1 MRETVPEQVR
11 AACAWVAER
20 ARFVQI
26 DREALAQYALGLADA
41 AGDSAAMHQQ
51 PLTQGTGGGTRSEDG
66 VGAED
71 GILAGGERERRAA
84 LVICQDAINFGSGW
98 WPTIRKRESHSGYS
112 TIAAGIAD
120 RFRDSPWSARD
131 LIECSAQSV
140 AEVLGQ
146 DPDHPLMGLYADVLG
161 DVGEHI
167 LRDHRGRFSDLLDSA
182 NGSAIALVDL
192 LARWRAFADV
202 STYEGRAVPFFKR
215 AQITAADVY
224 RAGLAELA
232 GVERL
237 TAFADNLVPHVLR
250 LDGVLRLTPDLR
262 AKIDSGALLH
272 HDSPEEVELRA
283 CSVHAV
289 ELLASATGGR
299 LCPAQV
305 DEILWYRGRAP
316 RYKAV
321 ERPRCRTT
329 AY

>member
-1 MRETVPEQVR
+1 MRDTVPDQVR

-20 ARFVQI
+20 ARLVQI
-26 DREALAQYALGLADA
+26 DRQALADYACGLSEVAGGA
-41 AGDSAAMHQQ
+41 AFDRE
-51 PLTQGTGGGTRSEDG
+51 PLIPGGGDTERWKEVTFADG
-66 VGAED
+66 EH
-71 GILAGGERERRAA
+71 ERRAA

-98 WPTIRKRESHSGYS
+98 WPTIRKREGTSGYA
-112 TIAAGIAD
+112 TIAAGISD

-131 LIECSAQSV
+131 LVELSARSV

-146 DPDHPLMGLYADVLG
+146 DPDHPLMDHYADALR
-161 DVGEHI
+161 DVGEHL
-167 LRDHRGRFSDLLDSA
+167 LRDHNGRFADLLDA
-182 NGSAIALVDL
+182 AGGSATALVDV
-192 LARWRAFADV
+192 LAGWRAFIDV

-215 AQITAADVY
+215 AQIAAADVS
-224 RAGLAELA
+224 RSGLAELA

-250 LDGVLRLTPDLR
+250 LDGVLRLTPDLG
-262 AKIDSGALLH
+262 AKIDSGALLR

-283 CSVHAV
+283 CAVHAV

-305 DEILWYRGRAP
+305 DEILWQRGRAP

>member
-1 MRETVPEQVR
+1 MGEAVPEQVR

-20 ARFVQI
+20 ARFVRI
-26 DREALAQYALGLADA
+26 DREALAQYALGPADA
-41 AGDSAAMHQQ
+41 AGDTAFHPQSFV
-51 PLTQGTGGGTRSEDG
+51 QGTRGGRRSEDR
-66 VGAED
+66 VRAENGSFADD
-71 GILAGGERERRAA
+71 GRERRAA

-98 WPTIRKRESHSGYS
+98 WPTIRKREGHSGYS

-131 LIECSAQSV
+131 LIECSARSV
-140 AEVLGQ
+140 GQVLGQ
-146 DPDHPLMGLYADVLG
+146 DAEHPLMGLYADALR
-161 DVGEHI
+161 DVGEHL
-167 LRDHRGRFSDLLDSA
+167 LRDHRGRFSNLLDA
-182 NGSAIALVDL
+182 AGGSAIALVDR
-192 LARWRAFADV
+192 LAGWRAFADV

-215 AQITAADVY
+215 AQIAAADVS

-232 GVERL
+232 CVERL

-250 LDGVLRLTPDLR
+250 VDGVLRLAPDLLER
-262 AKIDSGALLH
+262 IDSGALLR
-272 HDSPEEVELRA
+272 HDSAEEVELRA
-283 CSVHAV
+283 CAVHAV

-305 DEILWYRGRAP
+305 DEILWHRGRAP

-321 ERPRCRTT
+321 ERSRCRTT